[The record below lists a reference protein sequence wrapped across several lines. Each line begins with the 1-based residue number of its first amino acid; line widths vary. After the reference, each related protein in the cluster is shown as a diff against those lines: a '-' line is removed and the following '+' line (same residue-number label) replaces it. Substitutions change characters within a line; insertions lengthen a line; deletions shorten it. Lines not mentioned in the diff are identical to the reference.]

1 MNHERT
7 ITRIMEKTFEEI
19 QNEMIV
25 YSYNDF
31 QRVLSQIKTA
41 KNRGMEYKG
50 YAKLYQM
57 LSESHIDFIETNDI
71 CYYEKLIN
79 DSIEKSFDEEQVVKG
94 ILHILFKQ
102 FQKFPSPYHYMNR
115 MVTFLYPKYPTDSLR
130 LRILKGLIDQE
141 YGDFL
146 PNSGISGKEALD
158 QYMKYKY
165 SLDNPTHNQYLAC
178 LDEEIFNYFLNND
191 HQEHDS
197 LAAMIEFLESLK
209 YDYMIKDGLVIKG
222 KENSALDYLMNE
234 SCFQEKLKSIFT
246 DFVYENSCGQCSLE
260 GLKQIYTNDKIIEFK
275 KLEKNFKGILN
286 QIFYRN
292 KNGKENS
299 LKIKYIDD
307 VKKFK
312 KRKHQQNTCEIVEMA
327 DMLANGQFKS
337 GGKTKQYLYLFA
349 IAFHMTYCA
358 FSDEIPDYNSDIEIN
373 LFNDYYQNNFM
384 RYLEDVYKNKNNG
397 AFASPEGFAIN
408 YRNYAEMIYLY
419 YLCQKNMSSSDKIKK
434 ANEMINMIANEKLT
448 DHQLEN
454 DPSFDYKQNTV
465 NKFYSNEKEFYDYL
479 HDHYDFKHNQ
489 NHLMIE
495 SNQKEAYL
503 QYEKIIQKIKELNDG
518 NLKDLNYGLW
528 FIDMKFDDLEKQYSN
543 QMTEQNDDF
552 ILLLKKVDSYLRK
565 NFKNYDKKE
574 VLFNSHTSNS
584 LDSLSIT
591 RTDLIASY
599 YYYYNLM
606 NTSEKTFNETFY
618 DFKESIKSYLE
629 QAHYQP
635 ISKKN
640 IFDVLV
646 ILSAYSYQKI

>member
-1 MNHERT
+1 
-7 ITRIMEKTFEEI
+7 
-19 QNEMIV
+19 
-25 YSYNDF
+25 
-31 QRVLSQIKTA
+31 
-41 KNRGMEYKG
+41 
-50 YAKLYQM
+50 
-57 LSESHIDFIETNDI
+57 
-71 CYYEKLIN
+71 
-79 DSIEKSFDEEQVVKG
+79 
-94 ILHILFKQ
+94 
-102 FQKFPSPYHYMNR
+102 
-115 MVTFLYPKYPTDSLR
+115 
-130 LRILKGLIDQE
+130 
-141 YGDFL
+141 
-146 PNSGISGKEALD
+146 
-158 QYMKYKY
+158 
-165 SLDNPTHNQYLAC
+165 
-178 LDEEIFNYFLNND
+178 
-191 HQEHDS
+191 
-197 LAAMIEFLESLK
+197 
-209 YDYMIKDGLVIKG
+209 
-222 KENSALDYLMNE
+222 
-234 SCFQEKLKSIFT
+234 
-246 DFVYENSCGQCSLE
+246 
-260 GLKQIYTNDKIIEFK
+260 
-275 KLEKNFKGILN
+275 
-286 QIFYRN
+286 
-292 KNGKENS
+292 
-299 LKIKYIDD
+299 
-307 VKKFK
+307 
-312 KRKHQQNTCEIVEMA
+312 
-327 DMLANGQFKS
+327 
-337 GGKTKQYLYLFA
+337 
-349 IAFHMTYCA
+349 
-358 FSDEIPDYNSDIEIN
+358 
-373 LFNDYYQNNFM
+373 M

-454 DPSFDYKQNTV
+454 DPLFDYKQNTV

-495 SNQKEAYL
+495 SNQKAAYL

-543 QMTEQNDDF
+543 QMTEQYDDF

-565 NFKNYDKKE
+565 NFEHYDKKE
-574 VLFNSHTSNS
+574 VLFNNHTSNS